1 MYRNL
6 PNHYVYPA
14 IIEQTDENY
23 CLYFPDLPGCVAS
36 GDTVEKVVELAQSA
50 AQEYLWELE
59 HDDEEIPAATPTKS
73 LSLNDG
79 DAICI
84 IDVAMFVIRAKMDN
98 RTVKKT
104 LTIPWHL
111 NELAEAK
118 RINFSRVLREALQA
132 KLSL

>member
-1 MYRNL
+1 MMNSFKHFPEENAQEDLLYRNL

-59 HDDEEIPAATPTKS
+59 HDNEEIPAATPTKS

-84 IDVAMFVIRAKMDN
+84 TR
-98 RTVKKT
+98 
-104 LTIPWHL
+104 PW
-111 NELAEAK
+111 AG
-118 RINFSRVLREALQA
+118 RE
-132 KLSL
+132 

>member
-1 MYRNL
+1 M
-6 PNHYVYPA
+6 
-14 IIEQTDENY
+14 
-23 CLYFPDLPGCVAS
+23 
-36 GDTVEKVVELAQSA
+36 ELAQSA

-59 HDDEEIPAATPTKS
+59 HDNEEIPAATPTKS

-84 IDVAMFVIRAKMDN
+84 IDVAMFLLRAKMDN